1 MGCFSIDKMA
11 VFVEEIRAN
20 SKNITNRNEI
30 TNNNKKDIRQEGIP
44 NISKKSAYY
53 VMVCAYCHDR

>member
-30 TNNNKKDIRQEGIP
+30 TNNNKKVY
-44 NISKKSAYY
+44 K
-53 VMVCAYCHDR
+53 